1 MFNSVPQNNDTVLLI
16 FILFRVEQNNNF
28 VALEDTPFDSVA
40 SEIKDFLSV
49 KNDGEYLINVLDDD
63 ADIIRIKEF
72 VEG

>member
-1 MFNSVPQNNDTVLLI
+1 MKK
-16 FILFRVEQNNNF
+16 RVREISDREKYENWE
-28 VALEDTPFDSVA
+28 LEDTPFDSVA

-49 KNDGEYLINVLDDD
+49 KNDGEYLINVLDDG

>member
-1 MFNSVPQNNDTVLLI
+1 MEGIYLKISKTHFYEKWELEQLI
-16 FILFRVEQNNNF
+16 RE
-28 VALEDTPFDSVA
+28 LEDTPFDSVA

-49 KNDGEYLINVLDDD
+49 KNDGEYLLNVLDDG

>member
-1 MFNSVPQNNDTVLLI
+1 MLI
-16 FILFRVEQNNNF
+16 RE
-28 VALEDTPFDSVA
+28 LEDTPFDSVA

-49 KNDGEYLINVLDDD
+49 NNDGEYLINVLDD

>member
-1 MFNSVPQNNDTVLLI
+1 MKISKTHFYEKWELEQLI
-16 FILFRVEQNNNF
+16 RE
-28 VALEDTPFDSVA
+28 LEDTPFDSVA

-49 KNDGEYLINVLDDD
+49 NNDGEYLINVLDDG

>member
-1 MFNSVPQNNDTVLLI
+1 MKISKTHFY
-16 FILFRVEQNNNF
+16 EKW
-28 VALEDTPFDSVA
+28 DSVA